1 MCMNLKNAPPFTESA
16 EGNLVHSHHG
26 VLWLLALHRPAHSGQ
41 AASQG
46 PRDLR
51 SATHFCYKRL
61 GGFASQKSDKRHL
74 PREQMPSSGSLECR
88 AYLKN

>member
-1 MCMNLKNAPPFTESA
+1 MNLKNAHPFTESA

-26 VLWLLALHRPAHSGQ
+26 VLQVLALHHPAHLGQ

-51 SATHFCYKRL
+51 SATHFCCKVHLRL
-61 GGFASQKSDKRHL
+61 KNQAREVYLESRCHL
-74 PREQMPSSGSLECR
+74 PAPLNVGPI
-88 AYLKN
+88 

>member
-1 MCMNLKNAPPFTESA
+1 MCMNLKNAHPFTESA

-26 VLWLLALHRPAHSGQ
+26 ILRVLALHHPAHLGQ

-51 SATHFCYKRL
+51 SATHFCCKSL
-61 GGFASQKSDKRHL
+61 GGFASQKSGERSL

-88 AYLKN
+88 TYLRN